1 MNIESDLTLLHQAVR
16 LAVQGHGSAEP
27 NPLVGCIITND
38 QGAIVGEGFH
48 EQFGQNHAEINA
60 LAIAGKNARGG
71 TAYITLEPCN
81 HQGKTPPCSEA
92 LIQAGIQ
99 RVVIG
104 NADPNVHASGGAQAL
119 RVAGIDVAILDDE
132 KCKGIIAPFAYRCR
146 TGLPWVTCKWAQT
159 TDGCIE
165 TPEGDSS
172 WISSIESQQ
181 LVHEERGCV
190 DAILVGIGTVLAD
203 NPNLT
208 VRNAPIYR
216 TPLRVV
222 IDPSLRTPLD
232 AHVLS
237 DEAPT
242 LLAHRIGVDASEFN
256 CETIALP
263 EQGDTLDLTP
273 LLKHLVVAYDATN
286 IIVEGGAITFKHV
299 FQQQLA
305 NELWVFTSATASNM
319 HPTINMNTLVQTLGT
334 HLLEEDL
341 CGTDTVCRYAVSY
354 GE

>member
-1 MNIESDLTLLHQAVR
+1 MDVDRDLTLLHQAVR
-16 LAVQGHGSAEP
+16 LALQGHGSAEP
-27 NPLVGCIITND
+27 NPLVGCIITNE
-38 QGAIVGEGFH
+38 QGKIVGEGFH
-48 EQFGQNHAEINA
+48 EKFGQNHAEINA
-60 LAIAGKNARGG
+60 LEIAGENARGS
-71 TAYITLEPCN
+71 TAYVTLEPCN

-104 NADPNVHASGGAQAL
+104 CVDPHVHASGGTQAL
-119 RVAGIDVAILDDE
+119 RDAGIDVNVLNDE
-132 KCKGIIAPFAYRCR
+132 LCIELIAPFAYRCK

-165 TPEGDSS
+165 TPEHDSP
-172 WISSIESQQ
+172 WISCAESLQ

-190 DAILVGIGTVLAD
+190 DAILVGIGTILAD
-203 NPNLT
+203 NPILT
-208 VRNAPIYR
+208 VRNATKYR
-216 TPLRVV
+216 TPVRVV

-232 AHVLS
+232 ANVLN

-242 LLAHRIGVDASEFN
+242 VLAHRVGEDTSQFK

-263 EQGDTLDLTP
+263 ALGNTLDLT
-273 LLKHLVVAYDATN
+273 LLLQHLATAYDATN

-305 NELWVFTSATASNM
+305 NELWFFTSPTESNM
-319 HPTINMNTLVQTLGT
+319 NPKNNMNELVQSLDTQ
-334 HLLEEDL
+334 LLEEDH
-341 CGTDTVCRYAVSY
+341 CGTDTVRRYAVTYS
-354 GE
+354 